1 MSRKK
6 LVSTRPKSTDVF
18 DVYLREDDEDRRS
31 LRVSLVVAA
40 LVHLVLLWVT
50 LPAMSG
56 PEIPDAE
63 EPNVIVLAQTPKWK
77 KPPPPPPPDVQ
88 KEVLEIPMPDET
100 PHDEEPI
107 EFDVVIPEQLPVVTD
122 PFDFDIPDAPPVK
135 EPVGPVQVG
144 GEIER
149 PERLVNV
156 EPRYPEI
163 ARKARIEGIVILEA
177 VLSKDGSV
185 KDLKV
190 LRGQPF
196 QLTEAALDAVKQ
208 WRYSVSTLNGKPV
221 EVKMTV
227 TVIFSLS

>member
-6 LVSTRPKSTDVF
+6 LDSTRPKSTDVF
-18 DVYLREDDEDRRS
+18 DLYLREDDEDRRS

-63 EPNVIVLAQTPKWK
+63 QPNVIQLAPTPKWK

-88 KEVLEIPMPDET
+88 REVREIPMPDET

-107 EFDVVIPEQLPVVTD
+107 EFDAAIPDPDPVLTD

-135 EPVGPVQVG
+135 EPVGPVLVG
-144 GEIER
+144 GDVDR
-149 PERLVNV
+149 PERIHYVDPV
-156 EPRYPEI
+156 YPEI
-163 ARKARIEGIVILEA
+163 ARRVRKEGIVILDA
-177 VLSKDGSV
+177 IIAKDGSV

-190 LRGQPF
+190 LKGQPF

-227 TVIFSLS
+227 TVVFRLS